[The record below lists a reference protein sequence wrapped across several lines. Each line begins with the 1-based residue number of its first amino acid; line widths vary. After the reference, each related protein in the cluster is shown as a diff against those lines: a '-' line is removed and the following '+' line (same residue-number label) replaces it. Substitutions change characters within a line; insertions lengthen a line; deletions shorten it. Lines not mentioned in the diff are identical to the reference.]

1 MKAFLVCF
9 LLVSVLLFPSC
20 VSARELIQNEEM
32 SSDKM
37 GVITGNLPDPPSK
50 SKCDPTRRKGCEKKG
65 SPHSPRNP
73 PGP

>member
-1 MKAFLVCF
+1 MIFDMDVA
-9 LLVSVLLFPSC
+9 
-20 VSARELIQNEEM
+20 EEM

-37 GVITGNLPDPPSK
+37 GVITGNLPIPPSK
-50 SKCDPTRRKGCEKKG
+50 SKCNPLRAKGCEKKG

>member
-1 MKAFLVCF
+1 MMIFDMDVA
-9 LLVSVLLFPSC
+9 
-20 VSARELIQNEEM
+20 EEM

-65 SPHSPRNP
+65 SPRNP
-73 PGP
+73 PGPWNWEEAERAFYIMLSV